1 VRIISVILT
10 VSRRTV
16 VIGDFLVKYTNLVYC
31 ALGMAVPKLYWK
43 VFINGKWTFRKAHF
57 YREPKE
63 WEFTHE
69 IVPYR
74 MEEM

>member
-1 VRIISVILT
+1 MNVQMVNEFIIRFIQS
-10 VSRRTV
+10 
-16 VIGDFLVKYTNLVYC
+16 GFDFFIKYTNLVYC

-43 VFINGKWTFRKAHF
+43 VLINGKWTFRKAHF

-74 MEEM
+74 EEV